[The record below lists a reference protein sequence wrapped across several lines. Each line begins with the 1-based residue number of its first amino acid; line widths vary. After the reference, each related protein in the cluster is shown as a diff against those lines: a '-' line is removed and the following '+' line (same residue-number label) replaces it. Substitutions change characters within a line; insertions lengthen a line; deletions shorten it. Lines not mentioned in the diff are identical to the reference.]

1 MEETRQKAPG
11 NGHFPAVLRFV
22 AALLL
27 SGTLC
32 LAWGGGNLL
41 AQIRSIYVTIDA
53 ADASIREILESIEAQ
68 SDLRFIYAD
77 EVKPIL
83 TKVVTVREKNV
94 SANRI
99 LDQILPDVGLQYSVG
114 GTQVRIYQAAS
125 GSRDV
130 AQTVSGT
137 VISGTDNSPLAGVM
151 IYVEGTTAGT
161 ITNGDGSYTFTIP
174 AKSKYVTFSYV
185 GFDTKK
191 LHVEDTELFK
201 LVSLAEQSNAL
212 DEVVVIGYGTQKK
225 ESMVASIT
233 SVKPSDLNITSSSL
247 TTAFAGNIA
256 GMISRQTSGEPGYD
270 SASFYIRGIS
280 TFGSSNSPL
289 IILDGVEV
297 LSNMLNNM
305 PPESIESFSVLK
317 DAQATSVYGSRGA
330 NGVILI
336 NTKNGRNSEKMNVSV
351 RLENTFSMPTMVQQ
365 VADGVTYMQLY
376 NEAVFNTAKETGT
389 LHAYQPFYSA
399 DKINGTKAGLN
410 KYLYPNNDW
419 YDLMFKDFSVNQNLN
434 LNIRGG
440 GRKVSYFLNAA
451 VSNENGIIADIEQNP
466 YDVKMNH
473 QKYIFQ
479 SNVSA
484 NITKTTV
491 VGIKVNAQLEYNT
504 RPIEDIGNLFYY
516 SMRANPVRFPAT
528 LPAEEGDTFV
538 RYGNNASWDTGATD
552 LNPLAKL
559 SRGYGKRYY
568 SYMTTAFTLDQNL
581 DFFTKGLSANLTA
594 SFYNYTYSATYRTAT
609 PYYFK
614 VEDGSSL
621 NPDGTANLITN
632 SIGDTG
638 TTYLTSTD
646 GNGGHRRYALQASLN
661 YARKFGKHDVGAM
674 FVYRMNEKKNN
685 IAGTSEENLLPYR
698 EQGMAGRVTYGF
710 DNRYLFEASFGYNG
724 SENFAAGKRFGF
736 FPSVAVGWV
745 ISNEPFW
752 KGIKEQVNLFKL
764 RASYGLVGNDV
775 ISKDYADRFPYLTT
789 VDMGQGYD
797 VYIGNNFQRK
807 YGPILSVYGNP
818 NATWE
823 ESRKLDIGVEIGLF
837 DSLNIIFDWFK
848 EKRSGIFMQRTSLP
862 STFGMSGITPWANI
876 GKVDNSGVD
885 ISVDYNKAFSKDL
898 ILSLRGTFTYA
909 HNEIVE
915 MDEPKYKWAYQYKAG
930 HPINSI
936 QCLIAEGLFR
946 DEEEIASSPSQD
958 IYATTYPIR
967 PGDVKYRDLNDDKI
981 IDDNDMCWTGNP
993 TVPEIIYGFGFSL
1006 KYKGFDCSAFFQGQ
1020 GKVSILMYNY
1030 HPFATAATPGSG
1042 LMQWIADEHWSE
1054 DDPNPKALYPRLSP
1068 LWNNNN
1074 TKAST
1079 LYVRNGKM
1087 LRLKTAEIGYTY
1099 KKMRVYVSGTNLL
1112 TFAPFKYWDP
1122 EKGSGNSLGYP
1133 LQRTY
1138 NLGFQFNF

>member
-1 MEETRQKAPG
+1 MLEEVERQTGYSILFENEDVDVSRPVTATFKDATLQTVLDTVLDKSLRYTVKGGGKLVTISRRSPVSAPKAP
-11 NGHFPAVLRFV
+11 NGELTV
-22 AALLL
+22 A
-27 SGTLC
+27 
-32 LAWGGGNLL
+32 
-41 AQIRSIYVTIDA
+41 
-53 ADASIREILESIEAQ
+53 
-68 SDLRFIYAD
+68 
-77 EVKPIL
+77 
-83 TKVVTVREKNV
+83 
-94 SANRI
+94 
-99 LDQILPDVGLQYSVG
+99 
-114 GTQVRIYQAAS
+114 
-125 GSRDV
+125 
-130 AQTVSGT
+130 GT
-137 VISGTDNSPLAGVM
+137 VISSADNQPIVGAN
-151 IYVEGTTAGT
+151 IYVEGTNVGTTTDAGGNYKLT
-161 ITNGDGSYTFTIP
+161 VP
-174 AKSKYVTFSYV
+174 ASAKTVTVSFLGY
-185 GFDTKK
+185 DTKK
-191 LHVEDTELFK
+191 ISVRDIHLFK
-201 LVSLAEQSNAL
+201 LITLADASNKL
-212 DEVVVIGYGTQKK
+212 EDVVVVGFGVQKK
-225 ESMVASIT
+225 ESLVGAVQ
-233 SVKPSDLNITSSSL
+233 SVKPSDLQTSSSNL
-247 TTAFAGNIA
+247 STSFSGKIA
-256 GMISRQTSGEPGYD
+256 GVIAVQKSGEPGAD
-270 SASFYIRGIS
+270 GANFWIRGIS
-280 TFGSSNSPL
+280 TFGSGQSPL
-289 IILDGVEV
+289 LILDGVEIT
-297 LSNMLNNM
+297 NQMLNNI
-305 PPESIESFSVLK
+305 PPETIESFSVLK
-317 DAQATSVYGSRGA
+317 DATATALYGSRGA
-330 NGVILI
+330 NGVMII
-336 NTKNGRNSEKMNVSV
+336 TTKNGRDSEKMTINLRAEFGASA
-351 RLENTFSMPTMVQQ
+351 PTRVPK
-365 VADGVTYMQLY
+365 VADGITYMETF
-376 NEAVFNTAKETGT
+376 NEARTTRGEKP
-389 LHAYQPFYSA
+389 YYSNE
-399 DKINGTKAGLN
+399 KIMGTKLGLDP
-410 KYLYPNNDW
+410 YVYPNVDW
-419 YDLMFKDFSVNQNLN
+419 YDMLFKDCTFNQNFN
-434 LNIRGG
+434 FNMTGG
-440 GRKVSYFLNAA
+440 AKKIDYFLNAS
-451 VSNENGIIADIEQNP
+451 VYNENGIMRKPEASKFDTNINA
-466 YDVKMNH
+466 
-473 QKYIFQ
+473 QKYLFQ
-479 SNVSA
+479 ANVSA
-484 NITKTTV
+484 DATKTTRV
-491 VGIKVNAQLEYNT
+491 SLKMNTQLHY
-504 RPIEDIGNLFYY
+504 RHAPIQSVSDLFAYA
-516 SMRANPVRFPAT
+516 MTGMPCEFPAT
-528 LPAEEGDTFV
+528 LPGEESDTFV
-538 RYGNNASWDTGATD
+538 RFGTNNAWNSGFFT
-552 LNPLAKL
+552 NPYAQLC
-559 SRGYGKRYY
+559 RGYGDQFRGH
-568 SYMTTAFTLDQNL
+568 FTSALTVNQNL
-581 DFFTKGLSANLTA
+581 DFITKGLSATGMA
-594 SFYNYTYSATYRTAT
+594 TFYNRVYSAVYRSFT
-609 PYYFK
+609 PFMYQLTDYNID
-614 VEDGSSL
+614 EAGNYSYTS
-621 NPDGTANLITN
+621 NSTN
-632 SIGDTG
+632 TG
-638 TTYLTSTD
+638 TTYLGTTRGKD
-646 GNGGHRRYALQASLN
+646 GYRELAFQAKID
-661 YARKFGKHDVGAM
+661 YARTFGKHDVGATI
-674 FVYRMNEKKNN
+674 VYMQKERNMNISDEQEY
-685 IAGTSEENLLPYR
+685 AALPYR
-698 EQGMAGRVTYGF
+698 QQGLAGRVTYGF
-710 DNRYLFEASFGYNG
+710 DKRYLFEANFGYNG

-797 VYIGNNFQRK
+797 VYIGNNFERK

-1020 GKVSILMYNY
+1020 GKVSIIMYNY

-1122 EKGSGNSLGYP
+1122 EKGSGNGLGYP